1 MVPSPC
7 TRYNNYIFN
16 WAEKGDS
23 AHSLHLSYI
32 PVSYI
37 PRILNRV
44 QTRTKPR
51 TAPATEEEEEEERE
65 RERERVQTYVEIIV
79 PVLSIVPEG
88 RKKKSRG
95 LER

>member
-51 TAPATEEEEEEERE
+51 TAPATEEEEEEERG
-65 RERERVQTYVEIIV
+65 REGESADLCGDHRASVVHRSRGE
-79 PVLSIVPEG
+79 
-88 RKKKSRG
+88 KKKSRG